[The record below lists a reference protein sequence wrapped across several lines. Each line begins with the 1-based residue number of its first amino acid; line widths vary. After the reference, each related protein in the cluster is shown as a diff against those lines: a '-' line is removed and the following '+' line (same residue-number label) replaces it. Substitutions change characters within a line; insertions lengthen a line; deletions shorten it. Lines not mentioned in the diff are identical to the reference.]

1 MSKELSEQIKEIDRQ
16 IEELEK
22 KRYELRKQNTG
33 HFIGVVKIGDGD
45 YWDEYYTL
53 LPHMSEEEVVE
64 FCREHSSKYFTVS
77 EDLTWFEVDMEQYT
91 KYLDWYWLDKAYN
104 DLFYVVPRIPTK
116 FKDTDT
122 HKGLKQLYNSLED
135 ILKDVCKELGIDYPE
150 STHPKTKEFF
160 ERSNKCQTN
169 HV

>member
-1 MSKELSEQIKEIDRQ
+1 MSKELSEQIKEIDKQ
-16 IEELEK
+16 IEELEER
-22 KRYELRKQNTG
+22 RYELRKQNTG
-33 HFIGVVKIGDGD
+33 NFIGVVKIGDGD

-53 LPHMSEEEVVE
+53 LPYMSEEEVIE

-91 KYLDWYWLDKAYN
+91 KYLDWYWLDKAYD

-116 FKDTDT
+116 FKDIYKD
-122 HKGLKQLYNSLED
+122 LKQLCNSLED
-135 ILKDVCKELGIDYPE
+135 ILKDVHKELGIDYPE